1 MPYVEIEVKINRND
15 HILIGPD
22 IRVCAIP
29 TSGGYAVIGIQ
40 APRSIAIVRD
50 DAKVK
55 EKPCPGVVKPW
66 KERRG
71 K

>member
-1 MPYVEIEVKINRND
+1 MTYTEIEVKCNKND

-22 IRVCAIP
+22 IRICAIP
-29 TSGGYAVIGIQ
+29 PSGGEAVIGIQ
-40 APRSIAIVRD
+40 APRSIDIVRD

-55 EKPCPGVVKPW
+55 EKPCPGVVKSW